1 MIYPAEADIVP
12 FLKSQVQG
20 LLPYAKANEV
30 QLSFSSGIKKQVLQ
44 YQPFLLSQSIIQL
57 ICNIINLVPPKCHIS
72 IRLLYHSSNENLS
85 IEIENTG
92 INLIRVNEICMQT
105 IYPFTGYPLLN
116 GTIYRLLLPLKQQ
129 SSNANHQAGVTKS
142 GNNLP
147 QFYKEFQKRFK
158 SHFTQTEKLLATLD
172 KSQPQEAAF
181 MQKINALIKVNLEN
195 EHFDTNAL
203 CKAMSLSRTQLF
215 RRVKS
220 LIKQAP
226 ANHIKMMRLQKAKE
240 LLETTDS
247 TVSEI
252 TFKTGFLAVSHFTKI
267 FKQQYGIPP
276 SVYRQNSNGHA
287 TNE

>member
-1 MIYPAEADIVP
+1 M
-12 FLKSQVQG
+12 
-20 LLPYAKANEV
+20 
-30 QLSFSSGIKKQVLQ
+30 
-44 YQPFLLSQSIIQL
+44 
-57 ICNIINLVPPKCHIS
+57 
-72 IRLLYHSSNENLS
+72 RLLYHSNYDHLD

-92 INLIRVNEICMQT
+92 INLIRVNEICMQSM
-105 IYPFTGYPLLN
+105 YSFTSYPLLN
-116 GTIYRLLLPLKQQ
+116 GTIYRLKLSLQTKA
-129 SSNANHQAGVTKS
+129 ANTALQTDANRS

-158 SHFTQTEKLLATLD
+158 SHFTQTEKLIATLETN
-172 KSQPQEAAF
+172 QPQEAAF

-240 LLETTDS
+240 LLETTDN
-247 TVSEI
+247 TISEI
-252 TFKTGFLAVSHFTKI
+252 TFKTGFQAVSHFTKV
-267 FKQQYGIPP
+267 FKQQYGITP
-276 SVYRQNSNGHA
+276 SAYRQHNNGHA